1 MDSENP
7 ENPDIPED
15 PENDTGILV
24 SYLSQ
29 TIEESRRLRENL
41 QQGLLD
47 TGVPEPPEKDD
58 GVTSPDPLSPPG

>member
-1 MDSENP
+1 M
-7 ENPDIPED
+7 D

-24 SYLSQ
+24 TYLSQ

-41 QQGLLD
+41 QQGRPD
-47 TGVPEPPEKDD
+47 TGVPEPPKEDD

>member
-1 MDSENP
+1 LDP
-7 ENPDIPED
+7 EN

-24 SYLSQ
+24 AYLSQ

-41 QQGLLD
+41 QQGLPD
-47 TGVPEPPEKDD
+47 ANGTEPRDVAPPPLEKDD

>member
-1 MDSENP
+1 LDP
-7 ENPDIPED
+7 EN

-24 SYLSQ
+24 AYLSQ

-41 QQGLLD
+41 TQGFPD
-47 TGVPEPPEKDD
+47 ANGTEPRDATPPPPEKDD